1 MKFCINVFQLKI
13 LHELLPSFS
22 AIVLAVRWFGKVFKL
37 MQTQQNYSVTG
48 ESSYNEILSESICNR
63 CRFFMQNICQI
74 YNMFGIENLILDWL
88 RHKLSFELSIS
99 IFLLNFQ
106 QNISC
111 THCCILSNVLYGRF
125 RWVRSILNYSLC
137 VVVTKDSQQKAELDK
152 VKVVL
157 VSSAKSV
164 PSCCFFPQPRV

>member
-37 MQTQQNYSVTG
+37 MQTQQNYSVSG

-63 CRFFMQNICQI
+63 CRFCMQNICQI

-88 RHKLSFELSIS
+88 RHKFCVVEQG
-99 IFLLNFQ
+99 F
-106 QNISC
+106 
-111 THCCILSNVLYGRF
+111 LSNVLYGRF